1 MGVAESILKA
11 ALFVL
16 VASTGEKFAARRT
29 GRGATSTRLSSVAL
43 KLMLKRNERRKIST
57 GNRQLAGGNNGG
69 SGSREGTARDLIA
82 AISASKILCTSSV
95 SCSHVQQ
102 FLTFPARCFCINV
115 FIAHLFPG
123 NMCRINLPERS
134 LGLSIPPPSSVHAHP
149 FFLLCFICDPQRR
162 RLSRRHPGMYGRSY
176 FCP

>member
-43 KLMLKRNERRKIST
+43 KLMLKRDERRKIST

-82 AISASKILCTSSV
+82 AISASMRQLSYLLARPTIPELPRSMFLHQRVHSS
-95 SCSHVQQ
+95 
-102 FLTFPARCFCINV
+102 FLPWKYVPYKSPRAFT
-115 FIAHLFPG
+115 
-123 NMCRINLPERS
+123 RS
-134 LGLSIPPPSSVHAHP
+134 LDSPALECPCTPFLPP
-149 FFLLCFICDPQRR
+149 LLH
-162 RLSRRHPGMYGRSY
+162 L
-176 FCP
+176 